1 MWHNLSLMWYKQRP
15 KFLIKKYSIVLLF
28 KTCQMFFFVLYFLNS
43 IQWKLRS
50 GNVIVTFLIKTVISW
65 LEMDIMIAARKRG
78 AKSRSRFQNATF
90 ILYILK
96 FFLNIL
102 SITLINL
109 SFIFHFSQ
117 IPFQSGSVFFLI
129 LEFIYKLMVKI
140 NIFSKIFITLI
151 G

>member
-1 MWHNLSLMWYKQRP
+1 LLRNTYAEMWYNLSLMWYKQRP

-28 KTCQMFFFVLYFLNS
+28 KTCQMLFFVLYFLNS

-65 LEMDIMIAARKRG
+65 LEMDIMIAVRKRG

-90 ILYILK
+90 TLYILN

-109 SFIFHFSQ
+109 SFLSIYHLFFISLRFRFSLA
-117 IPFQSGSVFFLI
+117 PFFFDTWVYL
-129 LEFIYKLMVKI
+129 
-140 NIFSKIFITLI
+140 
-151 G
+151 